1 MDLKRFRAS
10 PAFIWHISR
19 AMSIIR
25 KRLVDSV
32 DPPSDETIVAVASIA
47 IAKKAAGQHD
57 QWEVD
62 MRILKALVDMR
73 GGLDALNDKPMV
85 QGKIYR

>member
-1 MDLKRFRAS
+1 MCWL
-10 PAFIWHISR
+10 I
-19 AMSIIR
+19 
-25 KRLVDSV
+25 LLQ
-32 DPPSDETIVAVASIA
+32 
-47 IAKKAAGQHD
+47 KAAGQHD